1 MMTVAAIVPAAG
13 AGRRFGGRLA
23 KPLVDLDGAP
33 LLVQTL
39 RVLQRSPSIRWI
51 IPVVGARHRSVVRQ
65 LLRRH
70 GITKALAPVAG
81 GASRA
86 ESVARGFAAM
96 PRAARWILI
105 HDAARPCVSE
115 PLIASV
121 VRGARRWG
129 AAACGLPASV
139 TVKAAEADGTVRL
152 TLDREQLWFMQTPQA
167 FRREWMAQAL
177 KAVGRRNGLSEYPDD
192 ASIVEA
198 AGFPVRIVPGDPWNL
213 KVTTR
218 KDLVL
223 AETILKARAVGS
235 EDRRQKSEVRKGT
248 K

>member
-1 MMTVAAIVPAAG
+1 MMPVAAIVPAAG

-51 IPVVGARHRSVVRQ
+51 IPVVGARQRVFVRR
-65 LLRRH
+65 LLRWH

-81 GASRA
+81 GA

-177 KAVGRRNGLSEYPDD
+177 KAVGRRNGLP
-192 ASIVEA
+192 A
-198 AGFPVRIVPGDPWNL
+198 A
-213 KVTTR
+213 T
-218 KDLVL
+218 
-223 AETILKARAVGS
+223 
-235 EDRRQKSEVRKGT
+235 KGRWR
-248 K
+248 